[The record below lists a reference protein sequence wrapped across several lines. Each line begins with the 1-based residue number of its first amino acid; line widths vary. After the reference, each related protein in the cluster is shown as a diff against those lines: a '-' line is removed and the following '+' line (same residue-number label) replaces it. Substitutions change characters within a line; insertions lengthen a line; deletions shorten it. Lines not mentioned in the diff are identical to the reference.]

1 MLNRIQSPD
10 DASTRQGMS
19 CSTGAIKGSSSR
31 NEDEMNSEGWLLVG
45 IDIAAKT
52 FTAAWGHT
60 SMEIGSAQ
68 TFEQNPVA
76 YRGLISELRATGCP
90 ATHVQVVMEATGS
103 YWTQVA
109 RSLYEAGF
117 QVHVINPKQAY
128 HYAQSKLQLTKTDA
142 IDARL
147 LAEMAASLTT
157 TTPWQPPST
166 IQEALYQRL
175 VERDN
180 LLEIRQMLRNQLH
193 ALHQRPHTDAAVEDR
208 KQALIDELNR
218 QISLIDQELEDW
230 LNTGEWQ
237 AQAMYLR
244 SIKGI
249 GLISAAWLL
258 VITNGFSTCER
269 AEQLAAYLGVV
280 PHRRESGSSRKGYKP
295 TGHSGHARARRVL
308 YQATISAVRY
318 NPLLKAFYDR
328 LITRGKHVKVA
339 RIAATRKLI
348 HIAFAIVT
356 KEQIFDPHYQ
366 TSHGQPVLTT

>member
-1 MLNRIQSPD
+1 MIS
-10 DASTRQGMS
+10 A
-19 CSTGAIKGSSSR
+19 
-31 NEDEMNSEGWLLVG
+31 EGLLVG
-45 IDIAAKT
+45 IDIAART
-52 FTAAWGHT
+52 FAAAWGPSST
-60 SMEIGSAQ
+60 EIGSAH

-90 ATHVQVVMEATGS
+90 ATQVRVVMEATGS

-109 RSLYEAGF
+109 RCLYEAGF
-117 QVHVINPKQAY
+117 QVYVINPKQAY

-157 TTPWQPPST
+157 TTPWHPPSS

-180 LLEIRQMLRNQLH
+180 LLEIRPMLRNQLH
-193 ALHQRPHTDAAVEDR
+193 ALHQRPHVDAMVEGR
-208 KQALIDELNR
+208 KQTLIDELND

-230 LNTGEWQ
+230 LSHSEWT
-237 AQAMYLR
+237 AQAVYLR

-269 AEQLAAYLGVV
+269 AEQLAAYLCVV

-318 NPLLKAFYDR
+318 NPLLKTFYDR
-328 LITRGKHVKVA
+328 LITQGKHVKVA
-339 RIAATRKLI
+339 RIAATRKLV

-356 KEQIFDPHYQ
+356 KQEMFDPDYQ
-366 TSHGQPVLTT
+366 VSRKQSVCAA